1 MAHGKT
7 SHLTPEDPPLFTFFL
22 EVSILDQLVGTM
34 FERVLPNGITRAQF
48 GVLNHFVRL
57 GIEQKA
63 PHELATIFQVTR
75 GTMTSTLGR
84 MQRNGLVS
92 IGPDPADGRGKQV
105 RLTEHGKQMREQC
118 IAAIRPMITQIAPKL
133 PLDRM
138 PAALIVLQGIRR
150 ILDDHRPA
158 DSEE

>member
-1 MAHGKT
+1 MANGET
-7 SHLTPEDPPLFTFFL
+7 FDLTPDDPPLFMFFL
-22 EVSILDQLVGTM
+22 EISIIDQLVGTM
-34 FERVLPNGITRAQF
+34 FERVLPGGITRAQF

-84 MQRNGLVS
+84 MQRNGLIS

-118 IAAIRPMITQIAPKL
+118 IAAIQPMISQIAPKL
-133 PLDRM
+133 PVNRM
-138 PAALIVLQGIRR
+138 PAALMVLQEVRR

-158 DSEE
+158 NLAE